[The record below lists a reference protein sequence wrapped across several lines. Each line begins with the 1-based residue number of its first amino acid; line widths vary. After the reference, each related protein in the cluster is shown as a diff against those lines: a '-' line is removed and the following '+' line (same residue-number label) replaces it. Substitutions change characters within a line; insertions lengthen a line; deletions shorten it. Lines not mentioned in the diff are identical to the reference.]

1 MAARAAV
8 PLALAVI
15 LLGNV
20 PGLGVGRVLDEVGLS
35 QRWGVFAPDPASRR
49 IDLSARVTFADGS
62 HAVWRPPHH
71 GVLGATLD
79 YHWEMWAARV
89 VRDDDSE
96 LWAPAASWIARHGA
110 WGGRRV
116 VRVTLRRRW
125 VDLAAPGSA
134 ATPPVQEFAFY
145 TREFPLGS
153 GR

>member
-8 PLALAVI
+8 PLALAVM

-20 PGLGVGRVLDEVGLS
+20 PGLGLGRALDDVGLS
-35 QRWGVFAPDPASRR
+35 QRWGVFAPDPAARR

-62 HAVWRPPHH
+62 HAVWRPPRHDAFA
-71 GVLGATLD
+71 ATLD
-79 YHWEMWAARV
+79 YHWEMWAARAA
-89 VRDDDSE
+89 RDEGSD
-96 LWAPAASWIARHGA
+96 LWAPAARWIARSGG

-125 VDLAAPGSA
+125 VDVPAPGSA

-145 TREFPLGS
+145 TRYFSQGS